1 MGHAIYAVERIV
13 ADVITTSLSQAE
25 LFVISVLVGLMDSP
39 SFVGRTHGH
48 SENLLKRLQVMWD

>member
-1 MGHAIYAVERIV
+1 MGHAIYAVERIA
-13 ADVITTSLSQAE
+13 ADVITTLLSQAE

-48 SENLLKRLQVMWD
+48 SENLLKQSQII